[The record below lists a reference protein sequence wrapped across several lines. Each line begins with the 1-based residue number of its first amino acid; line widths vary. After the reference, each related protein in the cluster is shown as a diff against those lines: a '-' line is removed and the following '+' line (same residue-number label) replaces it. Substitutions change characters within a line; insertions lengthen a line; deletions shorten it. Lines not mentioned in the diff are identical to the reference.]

1 MSSLAY
7 IEQIM
12 KVIVAQITQTI
23 GWQSIQSTPLELV
36 SDLLQKYLTEITR
49 QTQRY
54 SELCKLCCFVWHG
67 YVFDLM
73 IYFRWPH

>member
-54 SELCKLCCFVWHG
+54 SELCKLCCVVWHECVI
-67 YVFDLM
+67 YLM